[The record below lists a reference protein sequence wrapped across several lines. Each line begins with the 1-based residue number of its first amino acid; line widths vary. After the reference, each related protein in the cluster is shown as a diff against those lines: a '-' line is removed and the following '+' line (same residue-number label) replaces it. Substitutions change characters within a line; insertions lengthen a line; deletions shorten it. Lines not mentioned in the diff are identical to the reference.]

1 MIGCPLEVIL
11 EKAAVIDI
19 ISYAKLS
26 ISIYLLKRINLE
38 CRSIFFN
45 KKFLLIANQK
55 LLKFQ
60 PGNLKSSLEAKYQL

>member
-1 MIGCPLEVIL
+1 MIGCPLEVIS

-55 LLKFQ
+55 LLKF
-60 PGNLKSSLEAKYQL
+60 

>member
-1 MIGCPLEVIL
+1 MTGCPLEVIS

-26 ISIYLLKRINLE
+26 IPIYLLKRINLE
-38 CRSIFFN
+38 CRSIFFD
-45 KKFLLIANQK
+45 KKFLLIANQNLFK
-55 LLKFQ
+55 LQ